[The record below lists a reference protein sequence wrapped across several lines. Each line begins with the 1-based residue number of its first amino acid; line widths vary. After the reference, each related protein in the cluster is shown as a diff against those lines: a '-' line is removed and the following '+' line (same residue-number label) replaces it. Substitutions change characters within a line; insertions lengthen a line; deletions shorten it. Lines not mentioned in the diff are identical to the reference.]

1 VYLGKLEQGKVIRR
15 LRMERHL
22 SIEDLAELVGEDPK
36 FIRELEEEMYPD
48 IEIGIIYYIGNA
60 FGMRLSEIYAE
71 IEKENIDYFNRSWTH
86 RGSRFVVMTQRDKQR
101 KIILQQKITHNFKNK
116 HTKHPFKKKITA
128 VDKRA
133 TTPTRAIN
141 EAYDTFYEERRN

>member
-1 VYLGKLEQGKVIRR
+1 
-15 LRMERHL
+15 
-22 SIEDLAELVGEDPK
+22 
-36 FIRELEEEMYPD
+36 MYPD